1 MTTAYTAALAAI
13 NALSINRLAS
23 HDHAERLIRED
34 VRDILN
40 AYRAAV
46 EAPCSHIRGNGTT
59 HWCALAE
66 APCPHRREV
75 GSVTWCELGEAP
87 EDYMREASE

>member
-1 MTTAYTAALAAI
+1 MTTAYAAALAAT

-23 HDHAERLIRED
+23 PDHADRLIRED
-34 VRDILN
+34 ARKILD

-46 EAPCSHIRGNGTT
+46 
-59 HWCALAE
+59 E

-87 EDYMREASE
+87 EDYVKEAANE